1 MRDANKEDSF
11 PPLITE
17 KQQSL
22 HEEYN
27 SPTRNKISNKRPLST
42 SSKSASPLAGPTTMD
57 RNITLSTKDASFPSH
72 REATLFVAPT
82 RRPTTP
88 LKKQKKKETKAHQ
101 PDSKTIDLAL
111 EPVKHFS
118 VKNPDIYIIKFEQ
131 YKDLLTKAKGN
142 PDIVQMAQ
150 SYTNDL
156 TSLIKIL
163 RETYPSLS
171 NRSTKNKI
179 SRIIKTLEL
188 HGNRRKG
195 LSSP

>member
-1 MRDANKEDSF
+1 MD
-11 PPLITE
+11 T
-17 KQQSL
+17 
-22 HEEYN
+22 N
-27 SPTRNKISNKRPLST
+27 SPSNRET
-42 SSKSASPLAGPTTMD
+42 SP
-57 RNITLSTKDASFPSH
+57 
-72 REATLFVAPT
+72 FVAPT
-82 RRPTTP
+82 RRTIIP
-88 LKKQKKKETKAHQ
+88 LRKQKKEGTKADQ
-101 PDSKTIDLAL
+101 TDPKTIDLAL
-111 EPVKHFS
+111 ELVKHFF

-142 PDIVQMAQ
+142 PDIVQLDQ
-150 SYTNDL
+150 FYTNDL